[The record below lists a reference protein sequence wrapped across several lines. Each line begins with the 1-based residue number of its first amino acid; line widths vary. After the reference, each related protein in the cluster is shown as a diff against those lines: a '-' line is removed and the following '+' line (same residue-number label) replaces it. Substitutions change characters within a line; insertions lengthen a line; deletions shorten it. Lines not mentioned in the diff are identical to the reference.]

1 MTPIKKRCE
10 HDEVFKLLKDGLTKA
25 QVRKRLNLKP
35 SALANHLRRLETS
48 GYIKR
53 KGKFVIEV
61 LPSSHLHPKVTKNK
75 VHKKLNK
82 RGHAFNFKVYFP
94 KEKNLLEKKKVKR
107 EFETGNLK
115 ELSFGSL
122 KLIKDK
128 CTIWINKNGTL
139 TIYSNNYY
147 CSDDA
152 LHSKFSQ
159 LRDIDNL
166 IVGLKERF
174 GFSGIYGIEVFREH
188 YGLIFNKFA
197 KWLLKKGRK
206 LNVKNKGNKTI
217 LWVDASRKDDI
228 GLDEFEGDDPLK
240 INSADDFFDSHEKTG
255 WKNNAHATEENTK
268 KIGNHD
274 GVINKSMK
282 VLEGY
287 AEQIALHLKV
297 EQKQLTNLDKQDI
310 HFQRQDK
317 HFGDQTKIL
326 GEIRDYLK
334 SVNK

>member
-1 MTPIKKRCE
+1 MTPLKKRCE

-25 QVRKRLNLKP
+25 QIRKRLNLKP

-53 KGKFVIEV
+53 RGKFVIEV
-61 LPSSHLHPKVTKNK
+61 LPSSHLHPRVTKNK

-94 KEKNLLEKKKVKR
+94 KEKNLLEKSKVKK
-107 EFETGNLK
+107 EFELGNLE
-115 ELSFGSL
+115 ELNFGSL

-139 TIYSNNYY
+139 TIYSNNSYY
-147 CSDDA
+147 SDNA

-166 IVGLKERF
+166 IVSLKERF

-197 KWLLKKGRK
+197 KWLLRKGRK
-206 LNVKNKGNKTI
+206 LDVKSKGNKTI
-217 LWVDASRKDDI
+217 LWVDASRKDDQ
-228 GLDEFEGDDPLK
+228 GLEEFEGDDPLK
-240 INSADDFFDSHEKTG
+240 INSADDFFSSKDKTG
-255 WKNNAHATEENTK
+255 WKDETPQVENNK
-268 KIGNHD
+268 KEIVSLK
-274 GVINKSMK
+274 GVFPAMKEYNKNLK
-282 VLEGY
+282 
-287 AEQIALHLKV
+287 LHVAVQKAQLKT
-297 EQKQLTNLDKQDI
+297 QKQTQLL
-310 HFQRQDK
+310 
-317 HFGDQTKIL
+317 
-326 GEIRDYLK
+326 LK
-334 SVNK
+334 KLNDRL